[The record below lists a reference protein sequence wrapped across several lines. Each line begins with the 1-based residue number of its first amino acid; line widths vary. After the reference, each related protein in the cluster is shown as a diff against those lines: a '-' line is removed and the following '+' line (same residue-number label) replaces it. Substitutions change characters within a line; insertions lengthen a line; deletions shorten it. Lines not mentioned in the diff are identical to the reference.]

1 MRAYRWAMVAIALGA
16 MSTSAWALGGLATAD
31 GSETIRATRVV
42 VARGADDVRIIAQMR
57 YQGTPATAV
66 WLIPLPNFTEPADDG
81 VRGEAFTQAPL
92 DALDAATRPVLDG
105 ECDGMPTGAQ
115 QEVLQLEQ
123 YGPANQMV
131 LPTRFFTAAD
141 ITMGNLDTYL
151 TDVGVVPDMAMA
163 EAINRVV
170 DENFML
176 AAVRIDTA
184 DLGVNRIDPVVRL
197 RYPLDPGAQIK
208 LGLRMLEP
216 STGDQP
222 SDLIVWSLD
231 QTRVRSNFNTEEL
244 DFAGVSFISPAE
256 TNYTQAFDM
265 AVAPR
270 QSQMFVWEYAGPAPD
285 DGFGDATLATL
296 IAETGATFVTRLR
309 ARVVKAALRN
319 NVAFT
324 TFREAGAA
332 EVSRQ
337 HAVEGFMCGGD
348 PDPEPDPDM
357 GGADDD
363 MGPMSDDMGPV
374 EDDLGGLV
382 ADAGDDEDG
391 GDGGGGSSG
400 CAATPGSG
408 HPLPWLFVS
417 LCLLATGLRRR
428 R

>member
-1 MRAYRWAMVAIALGA
+1 MRAYRWAMVAVALCA
-16 MSTSAWALGGLATAD
+16 MSTSAWALGGLASPD
-31 GSETIRATRVV
+31 GSETIRATRIV

-57 YQGTPATAV
+57 YQGAPTTAV
-66 WLIPLPNFTEPADDG
+66 WLVPLPNFTEPADDG
-81 VRGEAFTQAPL
+81 VRGEAVAQAPL
-92 DALDAATRPVLDG
+92 DALDAATRPILDG

-123 YGPANQMV
+123 YGPGNQMV

-141 ITMGNLDTYL
+141 ITMGSLDTYL
-151 TDVGVVPDMAMA
+151 DGLGIVPDMAMA
-163 EAINRVV
+163 EAIGRVV

-184 DLGVNRIDPVVRL
+184 DLGVDRIDPIVRL
-197 RYPLDPGAQIK
+197 RYPLEPGDQVK

-222 SDLIVWSLD
+222 ADLIIWSLD
-231 QTRVRSNFNTEEL
+231 QNRTRTNFTTEEL
-244 DFAGVSFISPAE
+244 DFGGVRFIAPGE

-270 QSQMFVWEYAGPAPD
+270 QSQMFVWEFAGPAPG
-285 DGFGDATLATL
+285 DGFGDAGLAAL
-296 IAETGATFVTRLR
+296 ITETGAAFVTRMR
-309 ARVVKAALRN
+309 ARVIKAALRN
-319 NVAFT
+319 NLAFT
-324 TFREAGAA
+324 TFREAGAG
-332 EVSRQ
+332 EVPRQ
-337 HAVEGFMCGGD
+337 HAVEGFMCGGG

-357 GGADDD
+357 GLAEGD
-363 MGPMSDDMGPV
+363 MGLAEGDVGLA

-382 ADAGDDEDG
+382 ADAGDTDDDD
-391 GDGGGGSSG
+391 DGGGGASG
-400 CAATPGSG
+400 CAATPGTG
-408 HPLPWLFVS
+408 HPLPWLLVS